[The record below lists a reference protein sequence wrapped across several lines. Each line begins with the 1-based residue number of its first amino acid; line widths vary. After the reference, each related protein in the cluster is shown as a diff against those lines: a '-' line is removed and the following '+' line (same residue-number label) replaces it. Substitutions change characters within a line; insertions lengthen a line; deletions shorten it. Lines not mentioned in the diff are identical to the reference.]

1 MRNFIPL
8 EVRGAET
15 QRAHDLM
22 GSLAVISSGG
32 AEFQVLGFA
41 GWNTLNRALQMVQAR
56 ATLQSLLPPPEPGL
70 SLCTMYPYIP
80 HSNPSRRG
88 FVSSHSQDQGL

>member
-1 MRNFIPL
+1 
-8 EVRGAET
+8 
-15 QRAHDLM
+15 M
-22 GSLAVISSGG
+22 GSLAVTSSGG

-41 GWNTLNRALQMVQAR
+41 GWKTLNRAVQMVQAR

-80 HSNPSRRG
+80 HSNPSRRE
-88 FVSSHSQDQGL
+88 FANSHRVKVKDFETEAEKPEPWVDGIS